1 MRYIIFSKA
10 LYSTWI
16 YYSPHRLLFDAG
28 EGVSTSL
35 GNKVYAVNKVFLS
48 HSHTDHIAGLW
59 GLINIRNNAMGDREK
74 PLQIYYPKGNV
85 VIEKFLS
92 FIGSINSLM
101 RYEIEFFPLKAS
113 DKVELDDKHYVEAF
127 LTRHT
132 PKEIS
137 LGYRIM
143 EKRNRLK
150 KDFSNFTQEKI
161 RKTIKEKGK
170 DYLIESYIKNILTVS
185 GDSLP
190 IDYKWAFECEEL
202 FHDTTFLSAEERKG
216 ERHATL
222 EEVLEVAKKAKV
234 KTLYLYHISTR
245 YNNQI
250 KEIVESKTKGSG
262 IDIKIVYPY
271 KIQNFD

>member
-16 YYSPHRLLFDAG
+16 YYSPERLLFDAG

-35 GNKVYAVNKVFLS
+35 GNKVYAISKVFLS

-74 PLQIYYPKGNV
+74 PLEIYYPKGNL
-85 VIEKFLS
+85 VIEKFFDYIS
-92 FIGSINSLM
+92 SINSSM
-101 RYEIEFFPLKAS
+101 RYEVKIFPMESS
-113 DKVELDDKHYVEAF
+113 DKVQLDAKHYIEAF
-127 LTRHT
+127 TTFHT

-143 EKRNRLK
+143 ENRTRLRREFIGLSQNEIK
-150 KDFSNFTQEKI
+150 AKI
-161 RKTIKEKGK
+161 KSEGREHILEP
-170 DYLIESYIKNILTVS
+170 YIKNILTVS

-190 IDYKWAFECEEL
+190 IDYKWALNAEEL
-202 FHDTTFLSAEERKG
+202 FHDTTFLTPEERKG

-222 EEVLEVAKKAKV
+222 EEVLEVANKAKV

-245 YNNQI
+245 YNNRI
-250 KEIVESKTKGSG
+250 KELVQSISKGSKFNV
-262 IDIKIVYPY
+262 KIVYPY
-271 KIQNFD
+271 KIQNFE

>member
-1 MRYIIFSKA
+1 
-10 LYSTWI
+10 
-16 YYSPHRLLFDAG
+16 
-28 EGVSTSL
+28 
-35 GNKVYAVNKVFLS
+35 
-48 HSHTDHIAGLW
+48 
-59 GLINIRNNAMGDREK
+59 MGDREK
-74 PLQIYYPKGNV
+74 PLQIYYPKGNI

-101 RYEIEFFPLKAS
+101 RYKIEFFPLKPL
-113 DKVELDDKHYVEAF
+113 DKVELDDKHYVETF

-132 PKEIS
+132 PKEVS

-150 KDFSNFTQEKI
+150 TEFSNLSQNEI

-170 DYLIESYIKNILTVS
+170 NYLVESYIKNILTVS

-190 IDYKWAFECEEL
+190 IDYKWALESEEL
-202 FHDTTFLSAEERKG
+202 FHDTTFLSSEERKG

-222 EEVLEVAKKAKV
+222 EEVLYVAKKAKV

-245 YNNQI
+245 YNNRI
-250 KEIVESKTKGSG
+250 KEIVESKTKD
-262 IDIKIVYPY
+262 INIKIKIVYPY

>member
-1 MRYIIFSKA
+1 MRYIVFSKA

-35 GNKVYAVNKVFLS
+35 GNKVYAISKVFLS

-74 PLQIYYPKGNV
+74 PLEIYYPKGNV
-85 VIEKFLS
+85 VIEKFFD
-92 FIGSINSLM
+92 FINSINSLM
-101 RYEIEFFPLKAS
+101 RYKVSIFPMKPLDRIK
-113 DKVELDDKHYVEAF
+113 LDDKHEIEAF
-127 LTRHT
+127 STYHT

-137 LGYRIM
+137 LGYRIL

-150 KDFSNFTQEKI
+150 KEFSDLSQNEI
-161 RKTIKEKGK
+161 RSIIKEKGRNS
-170 DYLIESYIKNILTVS
+170 IVEAYIKNILTVS

-190 IDYKWAFECEEL
+190 IDYKWATDCEEL
-202 FHDTTFLSAEERKG
+202 FHDTTFLSSEERKG

-222 EEVLEVAKKAKV
+222 QEVLQVASKANV

-245 YNNQI
+245 YNNKI
-250 KEIVESKTKGSG
+250 KELVEQQIRDKSFKV
-262 IDIKIVYPY
+262 KIVYPY

>member
-28 EGVSTSL
+28 EGISTSL
-35 GNKVYAVNKVFLS
+35 GNKVYAIDKVFLS

-74 PLQIYYPKGNV
+74 PLQIYYPKGNI
-85 VIEKFLS
+85 VIEEFFR
-92 FIGSINSLM
+92 FINSINSIM
-101 RYEIEFFPLKAS
+101 RYKIEIFGLEPL
-113 DKVELDDKHYVEAF
+113 DKVALDDKHYIETF
-127 LTRHT
+127 PTYHT
-132 PKEIS
+132 PREIS
-137 LGYRIM
+137 LGYRIF

-150 KDFSNFTQEKI
+150 KEYSQMNQSE
-161 RKTIKEKGK
+161 IKQLIKNKGK
-170 DYLIESYIKNILTVS
+170 ESIIEMYIKNILTVT

-190 IDYKWAFECEEL
+190 IDYNWAMEAEEL
-202 FHDTTFLSAEERKG
+202 FHDSTFLSPDERKG

-222 EEVLEVAKKAKV
+222 DEVLDVALKAKV

-245 YNNQI
+245 YNNKI
-250 KEIVESKTKGSG
+250 KEIVDTKTKGLK
-262 IDIKIVYPY
+262 INIKIVYPY